1 MQVVDYGLALKSD
14 SGNLLFSHL
23 IQLLRLNMVLVQKNA
38 YSRSIMMQLLNLMHQ
53 REHNLPSWQMFSK
66 STAVFNEE
74 VGEHSFAILSRLVLG
89 DTTKCSFKHMDT
101 MYGLIHT
108 YRVNNEDMTRDQL
121 RKKRSNKR
129 YDLDKKVETLA
140 AIQAFMLHTIRQIK
154 ADAYLVYPG
163 NPKKGNAAYLS
174 ALVAAPLKIP
184 RTEINTKW
192 ERSALI
198 PLNTQMNRMRKQAR
212 ATYFGNWAEQNC
224 SEQWPEMKTFA
235 PAAGPREAPRIDFHA
250 PEDSEDS
257 SAGEEIPAL
266 EDSTDG
272 EDPSDP
278 SSSSSSE
285 DEARQFGPAPY
296 DPYDEEQGTG
306 LILQNQRNKK
316 CPWLP
321 CPDVGAPLVVF
332 EVPANAAAGVDASC
346 PQ

>member
-1 MQVVDYGLALKSD
+1 
-14 SGNLLFSHL
+14 
-23 IQLLRLNMVLVQKNA
+23 
-38 YSRSIMMQLLNLMHQ
+38 
-53 REHNLPSWQMFSK
+53 
-66 STAVFNEE
+66 
-74 VGEHSFAILSRLVLG
+74 
-89 DTTKCSFKHMDT
+89 MDT

-184 RTEINTKW
+184 RTEITTKW

-235 PAAGPREAPRIDFHA
+235 PAAGPLEVHRVGFRLPD
-250 PEDSEDS
+250 DSEDS
-257 SAGEEIPAL
+257 SADEEMPPL
-266 EDSTDG
+266 EDSTEG
-272 EDPSDP
+272 EEPSDR
-278 SSSSSSE
+278 SSCSSSE
-285 DEARQFGPAPY
+285 DEVPLFGPAPY
-296 DPYDEEQGTG
+296 DPYDEDQGVWPEPAEPEEQKMPVIVAAKRG
-306 LILQNQRNKK
+306 R
-316 CPWLP
+316 
-321 CPDVGAPLVVF
+321 
-332 EVPANAAAGVDASC
+332 PAGGGRGSGKRGRGR
-346 PQ
+346 